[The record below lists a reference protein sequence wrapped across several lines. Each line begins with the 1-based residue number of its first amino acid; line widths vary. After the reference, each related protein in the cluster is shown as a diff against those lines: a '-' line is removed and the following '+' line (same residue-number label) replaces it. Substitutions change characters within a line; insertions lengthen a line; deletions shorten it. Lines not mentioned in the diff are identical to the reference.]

1 MERTALKEYWK
12 ENKNTFLDDADNFT
26 KKDDHLFE
34 KLKGDSNIFN
44 NIDDHLEKLRFKL
57 DILNQNPRKHK
68 NLPYKESFLEMIET
82 DKNKKIN
89 KKIKAEDIKS
99 IHKEIIEKS
108 IKAYDFDK
116 NFEEELIMDTTPEI
130 DTNKNKERVESGIF
144 NLRASSVL
152 FNENDKQFQTKIS
165 NDRKN
170 INFFLDNAYDNDEQY
185 KAIYDNTSPQKSKQT
200 AIEKNIKLLNN
211 LNENIPNI
219 NREVKNFSEIMLDV
233 KFSDNIFVAETGF
246 IMEKLLDGN
255 FENKAKYMDDFN
267 RNLDRIEDQETKE
280 RITKLYINMN
290 EGVKSQ
296 KKNISENIG
305 LIDQF
310 KKNVNEEKSILLQ
323 MKQINET
330 SVSEVENNKK
340 LSELQTEHEKILKE
354 RVKLKRVVNEPLGAA
369 KILQESANKM
379 AKKMTPLD
387 LDKFKIIIDDYPL
400 LSAESNDTTIN
411 SDMREKLEKL
421 TEKDR
426 FKELEEMVENDNVRR
441 KINFDTLETS
451 DDSILNFDNR
461 PRTLST
467 PRNERTN
474 NALSSLKNT
483 RVAIKTVDKIKE
495 VGKKLLLL
503 SALMAGV
510 VSMSGPLANGIIGNK
525 RKDLYRLTH
534 EELNLRPFKK
544 IKY

>member
-1 MERTALKEYWK
+1 
-12 ENKNTFLDDADNFT
+12 
-26 KKDDHLFE
+26 
-34 KLKGDSNIFN
+34 
-44 NIDDHLEKLRFKL
+44 
-57 DILNQNPRKHK
+57 
-68 NLPYKESFLEMIET
+68 
-82 DKNKKIN
+82 
-89 KKIKAEDIKS
+89 
-99 IHKEIIEKS
+99 
-108 IKAYDFDK
+108 
-116 NFEEELIMDTTPEI
+116 
-130 DTNKNKERVESGIF
+130 
-144 NLRASSVL
+144 
-152 FNENDKQFQTKIS
+152 
-165 NDRKN
+165 
-170 INFFLDNAYDNDEQY
+170 
-185 KAIYDNTSPQKSKQT
+185 
-200 AIEKNIKLLNN
+200 
-211 LNENIPNI
+211 
-219 NREVKNFSEIMLDV
+219 
-233 KFSDNIFVAETGF
+233 
-246 IMEKLLDGN
+246 MEKLLDGN

-387 LDKFKIIIDDYPL
+387 LDKFQIIIDDYPL
-400 LSAESNDTTIN
+400 LSAESNDSTIN

-441 KINFDTLETS
+441 KINFDTVETS

-461 PRTLST
+461 PRSLST

-474 NALSSLKNT
+474 NALSLLKNT
-483 RVAIKTVDKIKE
+483 RVSLNNIDKIKE

-510 VSMSGPLANGIIGNK
+510 VSISGPLANGIIGNK

>member
-34 KLKGDSNIFN
+34 KLKGDSAVFN

-57 DILNQNPRKHK
+57 DILNEHPRKHK
-68 NLPYKESFLEMIET
+68 NLPYKESFLEMLET

-116 NFEEELIMDTTPEI
+116 NFEEELIMDTPENDI
-130 DTNKNKERVESGIF
+130 TKNKERVESGSF

-185 KAIYDNTSPQKSKQT
+185 KAIYDNTSTQKSKQT
-200 AIEKNIKLLNN
+200 AIEKNIKLLNH

-387 LDKFKIIIDDYPL
+387 LDKFQIIIDDYPL

-441 KINFDTLETS
+441 KINFDTVETS

-461 PRTLST
+461 PRSLST

-474 NALSSLKNT
+474 NALSLLKNT
-483 RVAIKTVDKIKE
+483 RVSLNNIGKIKE

-510 VSMSGPLANGIIGNK
+510 VSISGPLTIGILGNK